1 MEKAE
6 RQNADYSAGKIAS
19 KLPNRFLLKPR
30 TDYLTCTVFLE
41 PAEAEM
47 VGAAELYES

>member
-6 RQNADYSAGKIAS
+6 RQYADYSAGKIAS